1 MTKTKIK
8 RGDTKAVFTET
19 LGVDLTGA
27 TVKFQMRGD
36 GILVRQNASIVPPAT
51 AGQVNYQLT
60 ASDVQI
66 PGQYRQEWEVTF
78 ADNSIQTFPVDDYNE
93 VTIIDDLN
101 PP

>member
-1 MTKTKIK
+1 MTKTKLK
-8 RGDTKAVFTET
+8 RGDTKAIFTDN
-19 LGVDLTGA
+19 LGVDLTGS

-36 GILVRQNASIVPPAT
+36 GILVRQNATIVSPAT
-51 AGQVNYQLT
+51 SGQVSYQVVAT
-60 ASDVQI
+60 DVQI

-78 ADNSIQTFPVDDYNE
+78 ADGSIQTFPVDDYNE